1 MADVYTV
8 GIWTVKA
15 GREAEFVAAWQTMGE
30 ATLVEFPD
38 AHGTL
43 LHDPDKPGRF
53 ISFGPWESLDQVQ
66 AWRASAAFREGVAAI
81 GELLDGFEPGTYE
94 IRAEVSL
101 TKPSADAPS
110 DQVNR

>member
-1 MADVYTV
+1 M
-8 GIWTVKA
+8 
-15 GREAEFVAAWQTMGE
+15 
-30 ATLVEFPD
+30 VEFPD

-53 ISFGPWESLDQVQ
+53 KSFGPWGSLDQIQ

-101 TKPSADAPS
+101 TKSSAAAPS
-110 DQVNR
+110 NKADR

>member
-1 MADVYTV
+1 VADVYTV

-15 GREAEFVAAWQTMGE
+15 GREAEFVAAWQAMGE

-43 LHDPDKPGRF
+43 LHDQEKPGRF
-53 ISFGPWESLDQVQ
+53 ISFGPWESLDQIQ
-66 AWRASAAFREGVAAI
+66 AWRGSAAFREGVAAI
-81 GELLDGFEPGTYE
+81 GELLEGFEPGTYE

-101 TKPSADAPS
+101 TKSSAAAPS
-110 DQVNR
+110 NQADR